1 MPVLHK
7 AAFGDSLMFPQG
19 KRILQAVAQF
29 KSRKWPSKDIE
40 TLADKI
46 AEFFQERNEIIS
58 GGVTI
63 DGEGSDD
70 AVLNVDM
77 TALESVLNGRLMA
90 AVAAATPRDLFAT
103 AGSVGQAIYE
113 DGSDASGIELADP
126 STARVTLILCN
137 SDGAGGASEDDNDA
151 PLLVAVVAGTAAA
164 LGAAHLSSQEIQDAL
179 EASTDIHD
187 GVTGWAHVC
196 QILWSRA
203 GAAYTVTPTMN
214 RNNVVQG
221 A

>member
-1 MPVLHK
+1 
-7 AAFGDSLMFPQG
+7 MFPQG

-46 AEFFQERNEIIS
+46 AEFFQERNEILS

-63 DGEGSDD
+63 DGEDST
-70 AVLNVDM
+70 ASVLNVDM
-77 TALESVLNGRLMA
+77 TAISSVLRGRLMA

-113 DGSDASGIELADP
+113 NGATAAAISLANPASAK
-126 STARVTLILCN
+126 VTLILCN

-151 PLLVAVVAGTAAA
+151 PLLVAVVAGTAGA

-179 EASTDIHD
+179 EASAGVHA

-196 QILWSRA
+196 QISWSRA